1 MHSGTRTSVP
11 ISKKQGV
18 QLLKTGVQLFI
29 FRKVKLLTVSANVF
43 MYDKLKIYQKIKLLI
58 FSHLYF

>member
-1 MHSGTRTSVP
+1 MHSRTRTSVP

-18 QLLKTGVQLFI
+18 QLLKTGVQFFI
-29 FRKVKLLTVSANVF
+29 FIKCKLLVISVNVF
-43 MYDKLKIYQKIKLLI
+43 MFDELKIYQKIKLLI